1 MSSINAHRT
10 SDVRVSCMLLYR
22 IKHLLLLVAVYTPLR
37 ESTQRGYGTCYRSYV
52 INGEETGFS
61 EVGSGGKQLTH
72 HPRGWLLRL
81 GMLLF
86 MHTTRYT
93 SGLSIYV
100 VCNNNSVIVLRGL
113 HVSGIRNVRSFFFSA
128 L

>member
-1 MSSINAHRT
+1 MT
-10 SDVRVSCMLLYR
+10 
-22 IKHLLLLVAVYTPLR
+22 
-37 ESTQRGYGTCYRSYV
+37 
-52 INGEETGFS
+52 

-93 SGLSIYV
+93 SGLSINV
-100 VCNNNSVIVLRGL
+100 VYSNAVIVLRGL
-113 HVSGIRNVRSFFFSA
+113 HVHGIRNVRSFI
-128 L
+128 LGPVVG